1 MVSETTFTIRGHGVH
16 SAYEECLRAVDEMP
30 DVEQVKGLRAYGR
43 SVILHVHT
51 MGPVAVLRMLA
62 HRGPRLITAHVTP
75 ASLIGNIR
83 GADLFPGFAR
93 WYMKVVYNLADLVL
107 SVSQATTAELEEIG
121 VRSRILLTV
130 NAIDERRIH
139 LLSRQR
145 KSLRQRFGWDDE
157 LVILGVGQIQARKG
171 VEEFVACAGML
182 PHLRFVWVGGMPF
195 GVLSDRRNELVR
207 LCETAPENVRFTGLL
222 PRDKVFEYYAASD
235 VFFLPSKHE
244 TFGLATLE
252 AATADLPLILSDL
265 DCYQNWLQD
274 AYVHGETVTD
284 YVEAIRSME
293 NAEWRAKWGE
303 QASEV
308 AARYG
313 TRMLTHGLREAY
325 SLAVRRSSSSQE
337 PQRL

>member
-1 MVSETTFTIRGHGVH
+1 VH
-16 SAYEECLRAVDEMP
+16 TAYEECLQATSGMP
-30 DVEQVKGLRAYGR
+30 DVEQVSGLRAYGR

-51 MGPVAVLRMLA
+51 MGPIMVLRMLT

-75 ASLIGNIR
+75 ASLIGNIL
-83 GADLFPGFAR
+83 GADHFPGFAR
-93 WYMKVVYNLADLVL
+93 WYMKVVYNLSDLVL

-121 VRSRILLTV
+121 VRRRIHLTV
-130 NAIDERRIH
+130 NAIDERQIQ
-139 LLSRQR
+139 LLSHQR
-145 KSLRQRFGWDDE
+145 SSLRQEFGWGDE
-157 LVILGVGQIQARKG
+157 LVILGVGQIQSRKG
-171 VEEFVACAGML
+171 IEEFVECARRL

-195 GVLSDRRNELVR
+195 GVLSDRRSELTR
-207 LCETAPENVRFTGLL
+207 LCENAPENVRFTGLL
-222 PRDKVFEYYAASD
+222 PREKVFEYYAASD

-252 AATADLPLILSDL
+252 AATAGLPLILSDL

-284 YVEAIRSME
+284 YVEMIRSME
-293 NAEWRAKWGE
+293 SAAQRAKWGE

-313 TRMLTHGLREAY
+313 TQMLTHGLREAY
-325 SLAVRRSSSSQE
+325 SLASRRSPSSQKS
-337 PQRL
+337 